1 MRDRESIDAELRRIA
16 LGRRSIREQGGQ
28 PSSREVDEL
37 LDELLAHSAGA
48 SIMDAPTAR
57 ETAVVAGTWSR
68 GNATGTKLRRRK
80 SVLRL
85 CLSAAL
91 PLSFVAVAAAVVA
104 MFAVHHQDS
113 SARATETPPSA
124 APPPSRITPP
134 PSRIAPPA
142 PAARI
147 DIADAAFIAALKHEG
162 VPIPSQEYVMAQGH
176 AVCDFLAHQHN
187 FSDAVGFVQRSSI
200 WDANQSAEVTAG
212 AIVSYC
218 PQSQPTTAD
227 ELQPGYQSALSDL
240 QAIEG
245 QLRDIQGGLQG
256 IQGNL
261 GDLPGHP

>member
-48 SIMDAPTAR
+48 SVMDAPTAR
-57 ETAVVAGTWSR
+57 ETPVVAGTWSR
-68 GNATGTKLRRRK
+68 GKTTGTKLRRRK

-91 PLSFVAVAAAVVA
+91 PLSFVAIAAAVVA

-124 APPPSRITPP
+124 APPPSRI
-134 PSRIAPPA
+134 APPA

-147 DIADAAFIAALKHEG
+147 DIADAAFVAALKHEG

-218 PQSQPTTAD
+218 PQSQPATPD

-245 QLRDIQGGLQG
+245 QLRGIQGGLQG
-256 IQGNL
+256 IEGNL